1 MDDYSHTREL
11 SLALEAYVGALS
23 GWSAYVEAFNR
34 EREIR
39 GLGHGA
45 IDVRDERQLYRFA
58 REVVDS
64 SSGGDASE
72 GEGTE
77 KLARAA
83 RRYLTGCDRL
93 LNALEDLTHYL
104 EDLSGGDEA

>member
-23 GWSAYVEAFNR
+23 GWSAYVEALNR

-45 IDVRDERQLYRFA
+45 IGVRDERQLYRFA
-58 REVVDS
+58 REAVDTS
-64 SSGGDASE
+64 SDGDGPE
-72 GEGTE
+72 GEGTG
-77 KLARAA
+77 KLVQAA
-83 RRYLTGCDRL
+83 RRYLMGCDRL
-93 LNALEDLTHYL
+93 LNALEDLTHHL
-104 EDLSGGDEA
+104 EDLSAGDDV